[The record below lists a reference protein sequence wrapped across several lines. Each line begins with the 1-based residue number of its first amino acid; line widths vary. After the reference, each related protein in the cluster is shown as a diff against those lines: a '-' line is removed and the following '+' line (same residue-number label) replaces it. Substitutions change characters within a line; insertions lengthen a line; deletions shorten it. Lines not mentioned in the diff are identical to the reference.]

1 MLSQIGTRATVAA
14 SLYQVYALTGSIAAT
29 GLVGAA
35 QAVALVTLSPLG
47 GVLADR
53 WDRRRLLQ
61 GAQGVAMLAAL
72 GMAAVTFSGQVEPWH
87 VVAGVL
93 LTTAAATFDQPCR
106 QAIVPALVPREV
118 LPAAIAL
125 LNPSREVAVLT
136 GPALGGLL
144 IAVDGPGLVYL
155 LDGITY
161 AAMILVLLAV
171 RVPPLRRTHDGPTPS
186 VRTDMAEGARYV
198 RRRPLILS
206 LCGLDLVL
214 TVFGAYRVLLPAF
227 AERMDLGPTGY
238 GLLSAAP
245 SLGALLAT
253 YSIVRIV
260 TRSRRLGRV
269 LLLSTIGYGL
279 VAIGF
284 AQVSAVGAVLLLA
297 LLLGA
302 FDATATTIR
311 HAAVQLETPDELRGR
326 VQSLYQITSR
336 GGPALGDVVI
346 GVAAGLV
353 GPVVALTGG
362 AAVPVLVALALL
374 SRPNVVRDYAGI
386 AGEPGPGG
394 PDPGRPAPG
403 AGVRRGG
410 PGAGPTAGGLTPG
423 TPDGGRD
430 LSVPTAVGRR
440 VRGYLNWHTTSTRA
454 GPPVSRTCFAARRT
468 ASSTAAGSVTGPS
481 AYQPNALGDAWR
493 SPAPGRRWPCRC
505 GPGRP
510 GCRAARARRS
520 WCSQSL

>member
-1 MLSQIGTRATVAA
+1 MPWGRLFADRDFLLFWSGVVLSQIGSRATVAA

-35 QAVALVTLSPLG
+35 QAVALLTLSPLG

-61 GAQGVAMLAAL
+61 GSQAVAMLAAG
-72 GMAAVTFSGQVEPWH
+72 GMAAVTLSGAVRPWH
-87 VVAGVL
+87 VVVGVL
-93 LTTAAATFDQPCR
+93 VTTAAATFDQPCR
-106 QAIVPALVPREV
+106 QAIVPALVPRDL

-125 LNPSREVAVLT
+125 LNPSRELAVLV
-136 GPALGGLL
+136 GPAIGGLL

-155 LDGITY
+155 LDAVTY
-161 AAMILVLLAV
+161 AVLIAVLAAV
-171 RVPPLRRTHDGPTPS
+171 RVPPLRRDPDAPPTS
-186 VRTDMAEGARYV
+186 VRAEMAEGARYV

-227 AERMDLGPTGY
+227 SDRLDIGPTCY

-253 YSIVRIV
+253 YGIVRLV

-269 LLLSTIGYGL
+269 LLACTVGYGL

-284 AQVSAVGAVLLLA
+284 AQVSVVAAVLLAA

-346 GVAAGLV
+346 GAAAGLL
-353 GPVVALTGG
+353 GPVVALTAG
-362 AAVPVLVALALL
+362 AAVPVLVGLALL
-374 SRPNVVRDYAGI
+374 TRPNVVREYAGV
-386 AGEPGPGG
+386 AAEPDAEPGGVPVGEAATATL
-394 PDPGRPAPG
+394 PDAAP
-403 AGVRRGG
+403 
-410 PGAGPTAGGLTPG
+410 
-423 TPDGGRD
+423 
-430 LSVPTAVGRR
+430 
-440 VRGYLNWHTTSTRA
+440 
-454 GPPVSRTCFAARRT
+454 
-468 ASSTAAGSVTGPS
+468 PS
-481 AYQPNALGDAWR
+481 P
-493 SPAPGRRWPCRC
+493 
-505 GPGRP
+505 
-510 GCRAARARRS
+510 RRS
-520 WCSQSL
+520 

>member
-1 MLSQIGTRATVAA
+1 MPWGRLLRNRDFMLFWSGVILSQIGARATVAA
-14 SLYQVYALTGSIAAT
+14 SLWQVYELTGSIAMT
-29 GLVGAA
+29 GLVGGA
-35 QAVALVTLSPLG
+35 QAVALVTLSPIG

-61 GAQGVAMLAAL
+61 TTQALAMFGAL
-72 GMAAVTFSGQVEPWH
+72 GMAAVTLSGNVQAWH
-87 VVAGVL
+87 VLAGVL
-93 LTTAAATFDQPCR
+93 VTTAAATFDQPCR
-106 QAIVPALVPREV
+106 QALVPALVPREV

-155 LDGITY
+155 LDGFTY
-161 AAMILVLLAV
+161 AALIGVLAAV
-171 RVPPLRRTHDGPTPS
+171 RVPPLVRNADGPRPS
-186 VRTDMAEGARYV
+186 VGADMAEGIRYV
-198 RRRPLILS
+198 RRRPLIWS

-227 AERMDLGPTGY
+227 SDRLDIGPAGY

-253 YSIVRIV
+253 YSIVRLV

-269 LLLSTIGYGL
+269 LLVSTVTYGL

-284 AQVSAVGAVLLLA
+284 AQVSVVAAVLLLA

-346 GVAAGLV
+346 GAAAGLL
-353 GPVVALTGG
+353 GPVTALTAG
-362 AAVPVLVALALL
+362 AAIPVLVGAALL
-374 SRPNVVRDYAGI
+374 TRTNVVREYAGI
-386 AGEPGPGG
+386 AVENEA
-394 PDPGRPAPG
+394 APVDEAGTGQPTTDATG
-403 AGVRRGG
+403 AV
-410 PGAGPTAGGLTPG
+410 PE
-423 TPDGGRD
+423 
-430 LSVPTAVGRR
+430 SVPPSRPPGS
-440 VRGYLNWHTTSTRA
+440 TS
-454 GPPVSRTCFAARRT
+454 
-468 ASSTAAGSVTGPS
+468 
-481 AYQPNALGDAWR
+481 
-493 SPAPGRRWPCRC
+493 
-505 GPGRP
+505 
-510 GCRAARARRS
+510 
-520 WCSQSL
+520 

>member
-1 MLSQIGTRATVAA
+1 MPWGRLLRNRDFLLFWSGVVFSQIGARATVAA
-14 SLYQVYALTGSIAAT
+14 SLWQVYALTGSIAMT

-35 QAVALVTLSPLG
+35 QAVALLTLSPLG

-61 GAQGVAMLAAL
+61 ASQAAAMVAAF
-72 GMAAVTFSGQVEPWH
+72 GMAAVTLAGVVEPWH
-87 VVAGVL
+87 VLAGVL
-93 LTTAAATFDQPCR
+93 VTTAAATFDQPCR
-106 QAIVPALVPREV
+106 QALVPALVPRDV

-125 LNPSREVAVLT
+125 LNPSRELAVLT

-161 AAMILVLLAV
+161 AALIAVLAV
-171 RVPPLRRTHDGPTPS
+171 LRVPPLHRAEDGPRPS
-186 VRTDMAEGARYV
+186 VRADMAEGARYV
-198 RRRPLILS
+198 LRRPLIWS

-227 AERMDLGPTGY
+227 SDRLDIGPTGY

-253 YSIVRIV
+253 YSIVRLV

-269 LLLSTIGYGL
+269 LLGSTVAYGL

-284 AQVSAVGAVLLLA
+284 AQVSVVAAVLVLA
-297 LLLGA
+297 LLLGV

-311 HAAVQLETPDELRGR
+311 HTAVQLETPDELRGR

-346 GVAAGLV
+346 GAAAGLL
-353 GPVVALTGG
+353 GPVVALTAGG
-362 AAVPVLVALALL
+362 AVPVLVALVMLA
-374 SRPNVVRDYAGI
+374 RPNRVREYAGL
-386 AGEPGPGG
+386 AAEPEAVPV
-394 PDPGRPAPG
+394 AE
-403 AGVRRGG
+403 
-410 PGAGPTAGGLTPG
+410 
-423 TPDGGRD
+423 
-430 LSVPTAVGRR
+430 VPTGQPTDAVPDAPSGAPRR
-440 VRGYLNWHTTSTRA
+440 
-454 GPPVSRTCFAARRT
+454 
-468 ASSTAAGSVTGPS
+468 
-481 AYQPNALGDAWR
+481 
-493 SPAPGRRWPCRC
+493 
-505 GPGRP
+505 
-510 GCRAARARRS
+510 
-520 WCSQSL
+520 

>member
-1 MLSQIGTRATVAA
+1 MPWGRLLRNRDFLLFWSGVVLSQIGTRATVAA
-14 SLYQVYALTGSIAAT
+14 SLYQVYQLTGSIAAT

-35 QAVALVTLSPLG
+35 QAVALLTLSPLG

-61 GAQGVAMLAAL
+61 VTQAVAMFAAL
-72 GMAAVTFSGQVEPWH
+72 GMAAVTLTGNVRAWH
-87 VVAGVL
+87 VIAGVL

-106 QAIVPALVPREV
+106 QALVPALVPREV

-125 LNPSREVAVLT
+125 LNPSREVAVLM

-144 IAVDGPGLVYL
+144 IAVNGPGLVYL
-155 LDGITY
+155 LDAITY
-161 AAMILVLLAV
+161 GVLIVVLFAV
-171 RVPPLRRTHDGPTPS
+171 RVPPLRRVHEGPPPS
-186 VRTDMAEGARYV
+186 VRADMAEGARYV

-227 AERMDLGPTGY
+227 SDRLDIGPTGY
-238 GLLSAAP
+238 GLLAAAP

-253 YSIVRIV
+253 YSIVRLV

-269 LLLSTIGYGL
+269 LLLSTIGYGV

-284 AQVSAVGAVLLLA
+284 AQAPVIGVVLVLA

-346 GVAAGLV
+346 GLAAGVL
-353 GPVVALTGG
+353 GPVVALTTG
-362 AAVPVLVALALL
+362 AAVPVLVAAALL
-374 SRPNVVRDYAGI
+374 TRPNRVRDYRGI
-386 AGEPGPGG
+386 AADPQETASDGEAVADAL
-394 PDPGRPAPG
+394 PDVAS
-403 AGVRRGG
+403 
-410 PGAGPTAGGLTPG
+410 
-423 TPDGGRD
+423 DI
-430 LSVPTAVGRR
+430 
-440 VRGYLNWHTTSTRA
+440 
-454 GPPVSRTCFAARRT
+454 ARR
-468 ASSTAAGSVTGPS
+468 
-481 AYQPNALGDAWR
+481 R
-493 SPAPGRRWPCRC
+493 
-505 GPGRP
+505 
-510 GCRAARARRS
+510 
-520 WCSQSL
+520 

>member
-1 MLSQIGTRATVAA
+1 MEWGKLLRNRDFLLFWTGVVLSQIGSRATVAA
-14 SLYQVYALTGSIAAT
+14 SLWQVYELTGSIAMT
-29 GLVGAA
+29 GLVGGA
-35 QAVALVTLSPLG
+35 QAVALLTLSPLG

-61 GAQGVAMLAAL
+61 ASQAVAMVAAL
-72 GMAAVTFSGQVEPWH
+72 GMAAVTLTGAVRPWH

-93 LTTAAATFDQPCR
+93 VTTAAATFDQPCR
-106 QAIVPALVPREV
+106 QALVPALVPREV

-125 LNPSREVAVLT
+125 LNPSRELAVLT

-144 IAVDGPGLVYL
+144 IALDGPGLVYL

-161 AAMILVLLAV
+161 AALILVLMAV
-171 RVPPLRRTHDGPTPS
+171 RVPPLRRDTAGPRPS
-186 VRTDMAEGARYV
+186 VRADMVEGARYV
-198 RRRPLILS
+198 RRRPLIWS

-227 AERMDLGPTGY
+227 SDRLDIGPAGY

-253 YSIVRIV
+253 YSIVRLV

-269 LLLSTIGYGL
+269 LLVATVGYGL
-279 VAIGF
+279 VAICF
-284 AQVSAVGAVLLLA
+284 AQFSVLAAVLVLA

-346 GVAAGLV
+346 GAAAGLL
-353 GPVVALTGG
+353 GPVTALTAG
-362 AAVPVLVALALL
+362 ATVPVLVGILL
-374 SRPNVVRDYAGI
+374 LTRPNRVREYAGI
-386 AGEPGPGG
+386 AADPEVPVDEAATGQPSTEPVPVPESGPASV
-394 PDPGRPAPG
+394 PPGRPAG
-403 AGVRRGG
+403 DG
-410 PGAGPTAGGLTPG
+410 P
-423 TPDGGRD
+423 
-430 LSVPTAVGRR
+430 
-440 VRGYLNWHTTSTRA
+440 
-454 GPPVSRTCFAARRT
+454 
-468 ASSTAAGSVTGPS
+468 
-481 AYQPNALGDAWR
+481 
-493 SPAPGRRWPCRC
+493 
-505 GPGRP
+505 
-510 GCRAARARRS
+510 
-520 WCSQSL
+520 